1 MTRIPGYPDLLVP
14 DSRIAGFPRFLVCS
28 LWSVVFGLFLQGCAT
43 MYNPAT
49 GREEF
54 ILISTPSEVEMG
66 KSVHES
72 IIRKYKLS
80 RNPAQVDRI
89 RRIGERVAKV
99 SDRQDYGYHFYLIE
113 EDEMNAFTTPGGNI
127 YVYTGLLEKLK
138 NDDQVA
144 SVLAHEIGHC
154 AARHTVKKFQAA
166 LGYDLISR
174 IVLSRISDGTAQQ
187 ITQLSSNAVM
197 SIIFSAY
204 SRKDEY
210 EADRLGVKYMHLAC
224 FDPGASIETF
234 NILEADSKGPDV
246 PLILRSHPYI
256 HDRIRMTEEEIKTLA
271 SKYGPAC
278 PAERDLLGR

>member
-1 MTRIPGYPDLLVP
+1 
-14 DSRIAGFPRFLVCS
+14 
-28 LWSVVFGLFLQGCAT
+28 

-49 GREEF
+49 GREEL
-54 ILISTPSEVEMG
+54 ILISTSSEVEMG
-66 KSVHES
+66 KSVHHS
-72 IIRKYKLS
+72 ITQKYKFSKSPPQLE
-80 RNPAQVDRI
+80 RI

-99 SDRQDYGYHFYLIE
+99 SDRQDYQYHFYLIE

-127 YVYTGLLEKLK
+127 YVYTGLLDKLK
-138 NDDQVA
+138 SDDQVA

-166 LGYDLISR
+166 LGYDLISG
-174 IVLSRISDGTAQQ
+174 IVLSRISGGSAQQ

-197 SIIFSAY
+197 SIVFSSY

-224 FDPGASIETF
+224 FDPDASIETF
-234 NILEADSKGPDV
+234 NILEADSKGQDV

-256 HDRIRMTEEEIKTLA
+256 HDRISVAEEEIKTLGI
-271 SKYGPAC
+271 KYGPSPCVMA
-278 PAERDLLGR
+278 R

>member
-1 MTRIPGYPDLLVP
+1 
-14 DSRIAGFPRFLVCS
+14 
-28 LWSVVFGLFLQGCAT
+28 

-54 ILISTPSEVEMG
+54 IMISTPSEVSMG
-66 KSVHES
+66 KSVHQS
-72 IIRKYKLS
+72 IAQKYKFS
-80 RNPAQVDRI
+80 NNPAQLERL
-89 RRIGERVAKV
+89 RRIGERLVKV
-99 SDRQDYGYHFYLIE
+99 SDRKDYEYHFYLIA

-127 YVYTGLLEKLK
+127 YVHTGLLDKLK
-138 NDDQVA
+138 SDDQVA

-166 LGYDLISR
+166 LGYDLIST
-174 IVLSRISDGTAQQ
+174 IVLNAISDGTAQQ

-197 SIIFSAY
+197 SIVFSSY

-256 HDRIRMTEEEIKTLA
+256 HDRIRVAEEEIKTLG

-278 PAERDLLGR
+278 R

>member
-1 MTRIPGYPDLLVP
+1 MNEVSQIFCFRSI
-14 DSRIAGFPRFLVCS
+14 REFLVFGLQS
-28 LWSVVFGLFLQGCAT
+28 LVFSLFLQGCTT

-54 ILISTPSEVEMG
+54 IMISTPSEVAMG

-80 RNPAQVDRI
+80 RDPAQIDRV
-89 RRIGERVAKV
+89 RRIGERAAKV
-99 SDRQDYGYHFYLIE
+99 SDRQDYEYHFYLIE

-166 LGYDLISR
+166 LGYDLISSL
-174 IVLSRISDGTAQQ
+174 IFGSVPMGEGVQTAAGIAAGTAMN
-187 ITQLSSNAVM
+187 LAM
-197 SIIFSAY
+197 SAY
-204 SRKDEY
+204 GRKDEY
-210 EADRLGVKYMHLAC
+210 EADRLGIKYMYLAGYSP
-224 FDPGASIETF
+224 DGMIKALKLLKQESQDRGA
-234 NILEADSKGPDV
+234 
-246 PLILRSHPYI
+246 PLILRTHPFFE
-256 HDRIRMTEEEIKTLA
+256 DRIKA
-271 SKYGPAC
+271 V
-278 PAERDLLGR
+278 

>member
-1 MTRIPGYPDLLVP
+1 
-14 DSRIAGFPRFLVCS
+14 
-28 LWSVVFGLFLQGCAT
+28 

-80 RNPAQVDRI
+80 RNSAQIDRI
-89 RRIGERVAKV
+89 HRIGERVAKV
-99 SDRQDYGYHFYLIE
+99 SDRQDYQYHFYLIE

-127 YVYTGLLEKLK
+127 YVYTGLLDKLK
-138 NDDQVA
+138 SDDQVA

-154 AARHTVKKFQAA
+154 AARHTVKKFQVA
-166 LGYDLISR
+166 LGYDLISG

-197 SIIFSAY
+197 SIVFSSY

-224 FDPGASIETF
+224 FDPDASIETF
-234 NILEADSKGPDV
+234 NILEADSKGQDV

-256 HDRIRMTEEEIKTLA
+256 HDRISVAEEEIKTLGI
-271 SKYGPAC
+271 KYGPSPCVMA
-278 PAERDLLGR
+278 R

>member
-1 MTRIPGYPDLLVP
+1 
-14 DSRIAGFPRFLVCS
+14 
-28 LWSVVFGLFLQGCAT
+28 

-72 IIRKYKLS
+72 IIQKYKLS
-80 RNPAQVDRI
+80 RNSAQIDRI

-99 SDRQDYGYHFYLIE
+99 SDRKDYEYHFYLIE
-113 EDEMNAFTTPGGNI
+113 EAEMNAFTTPGGNI

-166 LGYDLISR
+166 LGYDLVSR

-197 SIIFSAY
+197 SIVFSSY
-204 SRKDEY
+204 GRKDEY

-224 FDPGASIETF
+224 FDPDASIETF
-234 NILEADSKGPDV
+234 KILEADSKGPDA

-256 HDRIRMTEEEIKTLA
+256 HDRIRMMEEEIKTLG
-271 SKYGPAC
+271 SKYGPSPCVMA
-278 PAERDLLGR
+278 P